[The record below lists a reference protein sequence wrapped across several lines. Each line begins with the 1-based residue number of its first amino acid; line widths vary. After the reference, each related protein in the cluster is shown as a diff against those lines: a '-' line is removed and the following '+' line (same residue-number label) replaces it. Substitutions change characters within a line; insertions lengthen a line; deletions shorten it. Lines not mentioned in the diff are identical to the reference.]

1 MVAFWRDIRTR
12 QRPDGLPGASQT
24 FPPAGE
30 PAATIAAPA
39 AASQAGEP
47 AAAIAAPTPAEDA
60 AALGCVSS
68 CDGLP
73 GPECFGTTLLP
84 SWRHTWHLPLLGA
97 QAGPGW
103 SGGRSGSGDKAGLG
117 SGGDGSGGGSGAV
130 GTDSADNHHGIPE
143 PSCKTETSEAI
154 EERTG
159 SAVAG
164 VVEVTPAPVPSVW
177 EEVDVRQCRA
187 KGRALGQ
194 LKGLPAYDLCF
205 QGF

>member
-30 PAATIAAPA
+30 PAAPVADPA
-39 AASQAGEP
+39 G
-47 AAAIAAPTPAEDA
+47 DA

-97 QAGPGW
+97 QSEPGW
-103 SGGRSGSGDKAGLG
+103 SGGSSGGGSGDKAGPG
-117 SGGDGSGGGSGAV
+117 SGGDGSGGGFGAV
-130 GTDSADNHHGIPE
+130 GTVSADSHHGIVE
-143 PSCKTETSEAI
+143 PSCKTATAEMT
-154 EERTG
+154 EER

-164 VVEVTPAPVPSVW
+164 VVEVIPAPVPSVW

-187 KGRALGQ
+187 KGRTLRQ

>member
-30 PAATIAAPA
+30 PAAPV
-39 AASQAGEP
+39 
-47 AAAIAAPTPAEDA
+47 PAEDA
-60 AALGCVSS
+60 AALGGVSS

-84 SWRHTWHLPLLGA
+84 SWRHTWHLQLLGA

-103 SGGRSGSGDKAGLG
+103 
-117 SGGDGSGGGSGAV
+117 GSGGGSGAV
-130 GTDSADNHHGIPE
+130 SADNNRHGVPE
-143 PSCKTETSEAI
+143 PSCKKTATAEVA
-154 EERTG
+154 EER
-159 SAVAG
+159 SAVPG

>member
-30 PAATIAAPA
+30 TAAAVAAPV
-39 AASQAGEP
+39 
-47 AAAIAAPTPAEDA
+47 PAEDA
-60 AALGCVSS
+60 AALGCVST

-84 SWRHTWHLPLLGA
+84 SWRHTWHQPLLGA
-97 QAGPGW
+97 QSGPGW
-103 SGGRSGSGDKAGLG
+103 SGGSSGGGSGDKAGPG
-117 SGGDGSGGGSGAV
+117 SGGDGSGGGFGAV
-130 GTDSADNHHGIPE
+130 GTVSADSHHGIVG
-143 PSCKTETSEAI
+143 PSCKTATAEVT
-154 EERTG
+154 EERR
-159 SAVAG
+159 AVAG
-164 VVEVTPAPVPSVW
+164 VVEVEVTEERSAVAGVVVEVTPASVPSVW
-177 EEVDVRQCRA
+177 EEVGVRQCRA
-187 KGRALGQ
+187 KGRTLRQ